1 MAGAREGREQARF
14 SGGNEVRLLRGGDEL
29 FPALEQAFEAAVDSI
44 FFETYIF
51 WNDAAGERIA
61 DGLAAAARRGV
72 SVTVL
77 VDGFGSQ
84 RTIAW
89 LRARLGD
96 SGVVMLVFRPISQ
109 WIDWFRIRHL
119 RRMHRKMCA
128 VDTRIGFVGGINV
141 MDDRFDINHGRF
153 EQPRLDWTVQARGP
167 IVEAIE
173 AELKTLCV
181 RTARRRDWKQEV
193 QHLLKRRDR
202 VRAFQKV
209 MVQVLRNRTVVDVT
223 DDGRPVRAALVL
235 RDNVHNRRTIERSY
249 VEAVRHASSHVRIVT
264 PYFFPARALL
274 KTLIGA
280 ARRGVV
286 VDLLLQGKADYRIA
300 LWTARALY
308 AQLARV
314 GIRIH
319 EYQRSFL
326 HGKVAVVDERWAT
339 VGSSNIDPLSLL
351 LAREANVVVLDATF
365 ARSLAASIDLAIADS
380 IRVDPAQVA
389 GAHWYQRLAT
399 RAAILCG
406 RAFVALAG
414 GGKQY

>member
-1 MAGAREGREQARF
+1 MVSARDAREQARF
-14 SGGNEVRLLRGGDEL
+14 SGGNRVRLLSGGDEL
-29 FPALEQAFEAAVDSI
+29 FPALEQAFAAARETI

-51 WNDAAGERIA
+51 WSDAAGERVA

-96 SGVVMLVFRPISQ
+96 SGVVLLVFRPISQ
-109 WIDWFRIRHL
+109 WIDWFRIQHL
-119 RRMHRKMCA
+119 RRMHRKMCT
-128 VDTRIGFVGGINV
+128 VDTQVGFVGGINV

-153 EQPRLDWTVQARGP
+153 EEPRLDWSVQAEGP
-167 IVEAIE
+167 IVEVIE

-181 RTARRRDWKQEV
+181 RTALRRDWKQEV

-209 MVQVLRNRTVVDVT
+209 MVQVLRDRAVVDAT
-223 DDGRPVRAALVL
+223 DDGRPIRAALIL
-235 RDNVHNRRTIERSY
+235 RDNVRNRRTIERSY
-249 VEAVRHASSHVRIVT
+249 VEAIRRAVSNVRIVT

-286 VDLLLQGKADYRIA
+286 VDLVLQGKADYRIA

-319 EYQRSFL
+319 EYQRSYL
-326 HGKVAVVDERWAT
+326 HGKVAVIDESWAT

-351 LAREANVVVLDATF
+351 LAREANVVVIDQAF
-365 ARSLAASIDLAIADS
+365 ARSLIASIDAAIADS
-380 IRVDPAQVA
+380 ILVDHARVA
-389 GAHWYQRLAT
+389 GAHWYERLAT
-399 RAAILCG
+399 RVAILCG